1 MPKPGLTRRE
11 MARAIVSPSQTSAS
25 SSGTNTPVDELV
37 NSLEFAEQARRV
49 LPEDVFSSIAGSDRS
64 IFDRYT
70 FRPRMNVSTLDM
82 NLSVSLLGQ
91 ELFTPLA
98 VGPVSRQQR
107 FHAEGERA
115 TLTGAS
121 AADTVT
127 IISHDTTVP
136 LSDLGP
142 IAREASQPLWVAIDA
157 DDRGPERA
165 RSAVDTGAD
174 ALFVNPGRAIDWSL
188 LRAIRSSVDV
198 PLVLKGVTA
207 APDARRAVDLRYDG
221 LVVST
226 YSGAGQ
232 ATRTAP
238 LEELQSVVAA
248 TENQVPVL
256 VDGSFRRATDVLVAL
271 ILGARAVLL
280 ARPVMWA
287 VAAYGAD
294 GVTTLL
300 RMLQKDLARCFAM
313 LGAST
318 PEALTRNHLKIHSRE
333 R

>member
-1 MPKPGLTRRE
+1 
-11 MARAIVSPSQTSAS
+11 MARAIVSPPQTSAS

-49 LPEDVFSSIAGSDRS
+49 LPEDVFSSIEGSDRS

-82 NLSVSLLGQ
+82 NLSVPLLGE
-91 ELFTPLA
+91 ELFTPLV

-127 IISHDTTVP
+127 VISHDTSVP
-136 LSDLGP
+136 LSDLGA
-142 IAREASQPLWVAIDA
+142 IAREASQPLWVAIDS
-157 DDRGPERA
+157 DERGPARA
-165 RSAVDTGAD
+165 ATAVDAGAD
-174 ALFVNPGRAIDWSL
+174 ALFVTPERAIDWSL

-207 APDARRAVDLRYDG
+207 AADARRAIELGYDG

-226 YSGAGQ
+226 YS
-232 ATRTAP
+232 RTSGGSLSAP
-238 LEELQSVVAA
+238 LEQLRSIVDA
-248 TENQVPVL
+248 TEDRVPLL

-287 VAAYGAD
+287 VAAYGPI
-294 GVTTLL
+294 GVTALL

-318 PEALTRNHLKIHSRE
+318 PEALTRSHLKIHARSGTGE
-333 R
+333 